1 MSSALW
7 RHNNCSQERDNVI
20 TDSRPSTVISY
31 AKYILV
37 IPPRVSNIRRVYLL
51 LLKIKSS
58 KGKTVWNIFSTS
70 FENMTKY
77 QSKKSDHLF
86 AVVFCWSAFF
96 LANRKLYRQ
105 RMRNEASGSGEA
117 TPAGHIAQLLLTG
130 DRPSGPVSV
139 QLQERWK
146 THLSI
151 CSSHDGDYGD
161 FCLEY
166 DEVGF
171 SCR

>member
-1 MSSALW
+1 
-7 RHNNCSQERDNVI
+7 
-20 TDSRPSTVISY
+20 
-31 AKYILV
+31 
-37 IPPRVSNIRRVYLL
+37 
-51 LLKIKSS
+51 
-58 KGKTVWNIFSTS
+58 
-70 FENMTKY
+70 
-77 QSKKSDHLF
+77 
-86 AVVFCWSAFF
+86 
-96 LANRKLYRQ
+96 
-105 RMRNEASGSGEA
+105 MRNEASGSGEA

-166 DEVGF
+166 DVVGF
-171 SCR
+171 SCRQVRNYTTP